1 MSSKIGTA
9 LDVFILV
16 IGPWILY
23 TRVIEIMD
31 NGFSAYPVISIVI
44 ILLALVFAVY
54 NLYLAFTKRQQRNEK
69 KK

>member
-9 LDVFILV
+9 LDIFIIV

-31 NGFSAYPVISIVI
+31 NGVSAYPVISII
-44 ILLALVFAVY
+44 IITLALVFAIY
-54 NLYLAFTKRQQRNEK
+54 NLYLAFTKRQQQNEK